1 VAETN
6 ACNLFAVSMEG
17 VVLTP
22 TADACLPGVT
32 RGLVIKV
39 RRGAAVRRMRM
50 LALSYSS
57 YSSSLI

>member
-1 VAETN
+1 MDGFVAETN

-39 RRGAAVRRMRM
+39 GTTVA
-50 LALSYSS
+50 
-57 YSSSLI
+57 